1 MATLPP
7 PYPPYPV
14 TNPETNM
21 SAPIKKMG
29 RPSKQP
35 EDMSDIL
42 DQIRDGKS
50 HKEISTGLGVS
61 HGTLCGW
68 LSQPEHFD
76 QSARAML
83 ASAEAWLDR
92 GLDAIEHNED
102 AHRGRYIAQEC
113 ARRAG
118 IRNMHYRER
127 MGIDAKVS
135 ASVTIQLVNFA
146 DLPSDTDTE

>member
-1 MATLPP
+1 MTEP
-7 PYPPYPV
+7 
-14 TNPETNM
+14 
-21 SAPIKKMG
+21 SKKMG

-35 EDMSDIL
+35 DDMSEIL
-42 DQIRDGKS
+42 ALIRDGKS
-50 HKEISTGLGVS
+50 HKEISKGLGVS
-61 HGTLCGW
+61 HSTLCGW

-92 GLDAIEHNED
+92 GLDAIENNED

-127 MGIDAKVS
+127 VGIDAKMS
-135 ASVTIQLVNFA
+135 GNITIQLVNFA
-146 DLPSDTDTE
+146 DVADTDTE